1 MKYTK
6 IEWQGIVRTLLSA
19 FGAFLVGKNLFGHA
33 VDQSYLQEIIG
44 VIMGVISVVWS
55 VVDKTAT
62 VEMVQGGIRQLIT
75 FIGGLLVGA
84 GKVTGETLQAILGIV
99 TAIGPFIQ
107 GYLERTKNNQL
118 DTGKI
123 TIEHLK
129 K

>member
-6 IEWQGIVRTLLSA
+6 IEWQGIIRTLLSA

-33 VDQSYLQEIIG
+33 VDQSYLQEVIG
-44 VIMGVISVVWS
+44 LVMGVISVIWS
-55 VVDKTAT
+55 IVDKSAT
-62 VEMVQGGIRQLIT
+62 VEMVQGGLRQAIT

-84 GKVTGETLQAILGIV
+84 GTITGQTLDSVLGII

-107 GYLERTKNNQL
+107 GYLARVKNNQL
-118 DTGKI
+118 DSGKI
-123 TIEHLK
+123 TITHLK